1 MLTRI
6 LVVMLCLIGMSDL
19 CLADGFVPGRKYF
32 VKNTYTPR
40 PVKTKSLEELPFKV
54 EAEDLTI
61 HVTLEDQCFIRLKGN
76 ARLLCGQTRYAADQI
91 EVSYGSP
98 DDLWIQMQG
107 HVEIEIAQEQ
117 LRMTAQQAI
126 LDKGR
131 RFLRLQSRQG
141 EEVTLST
148 TQGTQTTQIRAGY
161 IDLFYKNLDTLLIHP
176 TDHVTMK
183 VLPAMHAQR
192 IEVTGGQ
199 SNPFDFFSGIEL
211 AAIKFYSEEWV
222 ATARKP

>member
-6 LVVMLCLIGMSDL
+6 LVVMLCLIGMAEL

-32 VKNTYTPR
+32 VKNTYTSR
-40 PVKTKSLEELPFKV
+40 PVKTKSLKELPFEV
-54 EAEDLTI
+54 EAAQLRVLMGEDGR
-61 HVTLEDQCFIRLKGN
+61 CFVILKGN

-91 EVSYGSP
+91 EVSYLSP

-107 HVEIEIAQEQ
+107 HVEIENAQDQ
-117 LRMTAQQAI
+117 LRMTAQRAI
-126 LDKGR
+126 LEKGR

-176 TDHVTMK
+176 ADHVTMK
-183 VLPAMHAQR
+183 VLPATPAQR

-199 SNPFDFFSGIEL
+199 SNPFDFFNGIEL

>member
-1 MLTRI
+1 MINRMI
-6 LVVMLCLIGMSDL
+6 VVLLCLGGMAEL

-40 PVKTKSLEELPFKV
+40 PVKTKSLKELPFEV
-54 EAEDLTI
+54 EAAQLRVLMGEDGR
-61 HVTLEDQCFIRLKGN
+61 CFVSLKGN

-107 HVEIEIAQEQ
+107 HAEIENAHDQ
-117 LRMTAQQAI
+117 LRMTAQRAI
-126 LDKGR
+126 LEKGQ

-141 EEVTLST
+141 EQVTLST

-161 IDLFYKNLDTLLIHP
+161 INLLYKNLDTLLIHP

-183 VLPAMHAQR
+183 VLPATPAQR
-192 IEVTGGQ
+192 IEVSGGQ

>member
-1 MLTRI
+1 MINRMI
-6 LVVMLCLIGMSDL
+6 VVLLCLGGMTQL
-19 CLADGFVPGRKYF
+19 CLADGFVPGKKYNIR
-32 VKNTYTPR
+32 NTYTPR
-40 PVKTKSLEELPFKV
+40 PVKTKSLKELPFEV
-54 EAEDLTI
+54 EAAQLRVLIGEDGR
-61 HVTLEDQCFIRLKGN
+61 CFVILKGN

-107 HVEIEIAQEQ
+107 HVEIENAHDQ
-117 LRMTAQQAI
+117 LRMTAQRAI

-161 IDLFYKNLDTLLIHP
+161 IDLLYKNLDTLLIHP

-183 VLPAMHAQR
+183 VLPATPAQR
-192 IEVTGGQ
+192 IEVTRGQ
-199 SNPFDFFSGIEL
+199 SNPFDFFNGIEL

>member
-1 MLTRI
+1 MLIRT
-6 LVVMLCLIGMSDL
+6 LVVMLFLIGMSDL

-32 VKNTYTPR
+32 MKNTYTPR
-40 PVKTKSLEELPFKV
+40 PVKTKSLKELPFEV
-54 EAEDLTI
+54 EAAQFRVLMEEDGR
-61 HVTLEDQCFIRLKGN
+61 CFVSLKGN

-91 EVSYGSP
+91 EVSYLSP
-98 DDLWIQMQG
+98 DDLWIQMRG
-107 HVEIEIAQEQ
+107 HVEIENAQDQ

-126 LDKGR
+126 LEKGR

-148 TQGTQTTQIRAGY
+148 TQGTQTTRIRAGY
-161 IDLFYKNLDTLLIHP
+161 INLLYKNLDTLLIHP

-183 VLPAMHAQR
+183 VLPATPAQR

>member
-1 MLTRI
+1 MI
-6 LVVMLCLIGMSDL
+6 VVLLCLGGMTQL
-19 CLADGFVPGRKYF
+19 CLADGFVPGKKYNIR
-32 VKNTYTPR
+32 NTYTPR
-40 PVKTKSLEELPFKV
+40 PVKTKSLKELPFEV
-54 EAEDLTI
+54 EAAQLRVLMEEDGRCLI
-61 HVTLEDQCFIRLKGN
+61 SLKGN

-91 EVSYGSP
+91 EVSYVSP
-98 DDLWIQMQG
+98 DDLRIQMRG
-107 HVEIEIAQEQ
+107 HVEIENAQEQ
-117 LRMTAQQAI
+117 LRMTAQRAI
-126 LDKGR
+126 LEKGR

-161 IDLFYKNLDTLLIHP
+161 IDLLYKNLDTLLIHP

-183 VLPAMHAQR
+183 VLPATPAQR
-192 IEVTGGQ
+192 IKVTGGQ